1 VSDLPAHAHPVA
13 ALAGGELAERLARL
27 SSLLLAGAEVVD
39 ASDAIPAEHLH
50 ALAAAGMYG
59 MFAPVAEGGLGLG
72 YLEMCAVMEELASC
86 CLATTFVLAQ
96 HFRLLGAMLDP
107 ATPAKLREAMLAST
121 VRGETKGGVALTGL
135 LPGPSSLLAKPV
147 SGGWLLEGT
156 APWVSGWGIV
166 DVICVFARGP
176 AGPEGE
182 TVVTLLL
189 DARPQDALS
198 VTPLRLSALNATRT
212 VRLGLAGLFVG
223 EDRVIGSQPYESAT
237 RESEMRLR
245 LNGSFALGVARR
257 CCALLGPSPLDDEL
271 NECRAYLDAA
281 DDTNM
286 ALARAAACQLA
297 ARAAQVLVVS
307 RGSRAALA
315 GDPAE
320 RLNREA
326 AFLLVFG
333 SRPAIKDALLKG
345 LEARSTLR

>member
-1 VSDLPAHAHPVA
+1 MSERPGHPAA
-13 ALAGGELAERLARL
+13 AVPGDDLAERLARL
-27 SSLLLAGAEVVD
+27 SSLLLSDADAVD
-39 ASDAIPAEHLH
+39 ASENIPPEHLH

-59 MFAPVAEGGLGLG
+59 MFAPVADGGLGLG
-72 YLEMCAVMEELASC
+72 YPEMCAVMEELASS

-107 ATPAKLREAMLAST
+107 ATPASIREPLLART
-121 VRGETKGGVALTGL
+121 IRGETKGGVALTGL
-135 LPGPSSLLAKPV
+135 LPGPSSLLARPAP
-147 SGGWLLEGT
+147 GGWLLEGT
-156 APWVSGWGIV
+156 APWVSGWDIV

-176 AGPEGE
+176 AGPEGA

-189 DARPQDALS
+189 DARLQDGLS

-212 VRLGLAGLFVG
+212 VRLGFAGLFVG
-223 EDRVIGSQPYESAT
+223 DDQIIGSQPYESAS
-237 RESEMRLR
+237 RESETRLH
-245 LNGSFALGVARR
+245 LNGSFSLGVARR

-271 NECRAYLDAA
+271 RECRAFLDAA
-281 DDTNM
+281 DDTHI
-286 ALARAAACQLA
+286 AAARAAASELA
-297 ARAAQVLVVS
+297 ARAAHLLVVS

-315 GDPAE
+315 GDTAE

-333 SRPAIKDALLKG
+333 SRPAIKDVLLKR

>member
-1 VSDLPAHAHPVA
+1 
-13 ALAGGELAERLARL
+13 
-27 SSLLLAGAEVVD
+27 LLADAEAVD
-39 ASDAIPAEHLH
+39 AADAIPAEHLH

-72 YLEMCAVMEELASC
+72 YLEMCAVMEQLASS

-107 ATPAKLREAMLAST
+107 ATPVSIREAMLAST
-121 VRGETKGGVALTGL
+121 IRGGTKGGVALTGL
-135 LPGPSSLLAKPV
+135 LPGPSSLLAKPAP
-147 SGGWLLEGT
+147 GGWLLEGT

-166 DVICVFARGP
+166 DMLCVFARRP
-176 AGPEGE
+176 AGQEGE

-189 DARPQDALS
+189 DARPQDGLS

-212 VRLGLAGLFVG
+212 VRLEFAGLFVG
-223 EDRVIGSQPYESAT
+223 EDRIIGSQPYESAS
-237 RESEMRLR
+237 RESETRLR

-257 CCALLGPSPLDDEL
+257 CCSFLGPSPLDDEL
-271 NECRAYLDAA
+271 RECRASLDAA
-281 DDTNM
+281 DDTHI
-286 ALARAAACQLA
+286 AGARAAASELA
-297 ARAAQVLVVS
+297 ARAAQLLVVS
-307 RGSRAALA
+307 RGSRAALR

-333 SRPAIKDALLKG
+333 SRPAINDALLKR
-345 LEARSTLR
+345 LEARSRLR

>member
-1 VSDLPAHAHPVA
+1 
-13 ALAGGELAERLARL
+13 
-27 SSLLLAGAEVVD
+27 LLADAEAVD
-39 ASDAIPAEHLH
+39 ASETIPAEHLH

-72 YLEMCAVMEELASC
+72 YHEMCDAMEELASS

-107 ATPAKLREAMLAST
+107 ATPASIREPMLARV

-135 LPGPSSLLAKPV
+135 LPGPSSLLAKAVP
-147 SGGWLLEGT
+147 GGWLLEGT

-166 DVICVFARGP
+166 DVLYVFARGP

-182 TVVTLLL
+182 TVVTALL
-189 DARPQDALS
+189 DARPQEGLS
-198 VTPLRLSALNATRT
+198 VAPLHLSALNATRT
-212 VRLGLAGLFVG
+212 VRLGFAGLFVG
-223 EDRVIGSQPYESAT
+223 EDSIIGSQPYETAS
-237 RESEMRLR
+237 RESETRLR

-271 NECRAYLDAA
+271 RECRASLDAA
-281 DDTNM
+281 DEANI
-286 ALARAAACQLA
+286 AAARAAASELA
-297 ARAAQVLVVS
+297 ARAAQFLVVS

-333 SRPAIKDALLKG
+333 SRPAIKDALLKSLAG
-345 LEARSTLR
+345 RSSSR

>member
-1 VSDLPAHAHPVA
+1 
-13 ALAGGELAERLARL
+13 
-27 SSLLLAGAEVVD
+27 LLADAEAVD
-39 ASDAIPAEHLH
+39 ALDAIPAEHLH

-59 MFAPVAEGGLGLG
+59 MFAPVAEGGHGLG
-72 YLEMCAVMEELASC
+72 YLEMCAVMEELASS

-107 ATPAKLREAMLAST
+107 ATPASIREPMLAST
-121 VRGETKGGVALTGL
+121 IRGETRGGVALTGL
-135 LPGPSSLLAKPV
+135 LPGPSSLLAKPAP
-147 SGGWLLEGT
+147 GGWLLEGT

-189 DARPQDALS
+189 DARSQDSLS
-198 VTPLRLSALNATRT
+198 VTPLHLSALNATGT
-212 VRLGLAGLFVG
+212 VRLGFAGFFVG
-223 EDRVIGSQPYESAT
+223 EDKIIGSQSYEIAT
-237 RESEMRLR
+237 RESETRLR
-245 LNGSFALGVARR
+245 LNGSFALGITRR
-257 CCALLGPSPLDDEL
+257 CCAMLGPSPLDDEL
-271 NECRAYLDAA
+271 RECRAFLDAA
-281 DDTNM
+281 DD
-286 ALARAAACQLA
+286 AHIAAARAAASELA
-297 ARAAQVLVVS
+297 TRAAHLLVVS

-333 SRPAIKDALLKG
+333 SRPAIKDALLKS
-345 LEARSTLR
+345 LEARSTFR

>member
-1 VSDLPAHAHPVA
+1 VPGDD
-13 ALAGGELAERLARL
+13 LAERLSRL
-27 SSLLLAGAEVVD
+27 SALLLADAGVVD

-50 ALAAAGMYG
+50 ALSAAGMYG
-59 MFAPVAEGGLGLG
+59 MFAPVAEGGLGHG
-72 YLEMCAVMEELASC
+72 YLEMCAVMEELASS

-107 ATPAKLREAMLAST
+107 ATPAGIREAMLART
-121 VRGETKGGVALTGL
+121 IRGETKGGVALTGL
-135 LPGPSSLLAKPV
+135 LPGPSALSAKPAA
-147 SGGWLLEGT
+147 GGWALEGT

-176 AGPEGE
+176 AGPGGE

-189 DARPQDALS
+189 DARPQNGLS
-198 VTPLRLSALNATRT
+198 VTPQRLSALNATRT
-212 VRLGLAGLFVG
+212 VRLGFDGLFVG
-223 EDRVIGSQPYESAT
+223 EDSVIGSQPYLIAS

-271 NECRAYLDAA
+271 RECRAYLDAA
-281 DDTNM
+281 DYTSI
-286 ALARAAACQLA
+286 APARAAASELA
-297 ARAAQVLVVS
+297 ARAAHVLVVS

-320 RLNREA
+320 RLSREA

-333 SRPAIKDALLKG
+333 SRPAIKDALLKS

>member
-1 VSDLPAHAHPVA
+1 MTEPPMHPPSAVPGDDLAK
-13 ALAGGELAERLARL
+13 RLAPL
-27 SSLLLAGAEVVD
+27 SSLLLAGAEAVD

-72 YLEMCAVMEELASC
+72 YLEMCAVMEELASS

-96 HFRLLGAMLDP
+96 HFRLLGAMLEPD
-107 ATPAKLREAMLAST
+107 TPLAIREPMLAST
-121 VRGETKGGVALTGL
+121 IRGETRGGVALTGL
-135 LPGPSSLLAKPV
+135 LPGPSSLLAKPTP
-147 SGGWLLEGT
+147 GGWLLEGT

-189 DARPQDALS
+189 DARDQDGLS

-212 VRLGLAGLFVG
+212 VRLGFAGLFVG
-223 EDRVIGSQPYESAT
+223 EDKIIGSQPYETASLA
-237 RESEMRLR
+237 SETRLR
-245 LNGSFALGVARR
+245 MNGSFALGVARR
-257 CCALLGPSPLDDEL
+257 CCALLGPSPLDEEL
-271 NECRAYLDAA
+271 RECRATLDAA
-281 DDTNM
+281 DDSHV
-286 ALARAAACQLA
+286 AAARAAASELA
-297 ARAAQVLVVS
+297 ARAAQILVVS

-333 SRPAIKDALLKG
+333 SRPAIKSALLKS
-345 LEARSTLR
+345 LEARSSFG

>member
-1 VSDLPAHAHPVA
+1 MSEPPRRQPAAVP
-13 ALAGGELAERLARL
+13 GNDLAERLSQL
-27 SSLLLAGAEVVD
+27 SSLLLADAEAVD
-39 ASDAIPAEHLH
+39 ASDIIPAEHLH

-59 MFAPVAEGGLGLG
+59 MFAPVADGGLGLG
-72 YLEMCAVMEELASC
+72 YPEMCAVMEELASS

-107 ATPAKLREAMLAST
+107 ATPAGIREAMLEST
-121 VRGETKGGVALTGL
+121 IRGETKGGVALTGL
-135 LPGPSSLLAKPV
+135 LPGPSALHAKPAP
-147 SGGWLLEGT
+147 GGWLLEGT

-176 AGPEGE
+176 AGLEGE

-189 DARPQDALS
+189 EARPQNGLS
-198 VTPLRLSALNATRT
+198 VTPQRLSALNATRT
-212 VRLGLAGLFVG
+212 VRLEFAGLFVG
-223 EDRVIGSQPYESAT
+223 GDSVIGSQPYLAAS

-271 NECRAYLDAA
+271 RECRASLDAA
-281 DDTNM
+281 DDTHI
-286 ALARAAACQLA
+286 APARAAASELA
-297 ARAAQVLVVS
+297 ARAAQLLVVS

-320 RLNREA
+320 RLSREA

-333 SRPAIKDALLKG
+333 SRPAIKDALLKS
-345 LEARSTLR
+345 LRARSRLS

>member
-1 VSDLPAHAHPVA
+1 MSEPPGHPAAVVPGDDLT
-13 ALAGGELAERLARL
+13 ERLSRL
-27 SSLLLAGAEVVD
+27 SSLLLADAEAVD
-39 ASDAIPAEHLH
+39 AADAIPAEHLH

-72 YLEMCAVMEELASC
+72 YPEMCAVMEELASS

-107 ATPAKLREAMLAST
+107 ATPASIREPMLGST
-121 VRGETKGGVALTGL
+121 IRGETKGGVALTGL
-135 LPGPSSLLAKPV
+135 LPGPSSLLAKPAP
-147 SGGWLLEGT
+147 GGWLLEGT

-189 DARPQDALS
+189 DARPQDGLS
-198 VTPLRLSALNATRT
+198 VTPLHLSALNATRT
-212 VRLGLAGLFVG
+212 VRLGFAGFFVG
-223 EDRVIGSQPYESAT
+223 EDRIIGSQPYESAS
-237 RESEMRLR
+237 RESETRLR
-245 LNGSFALGVARR
+245 LNGSFALGIARR
-257 CCALLGPSPLDDEL
+257 CCALLGPSPLDAEL
-271 NECRAYLDAA
+271 RQCRASLDEANGTHIA
-281 DDTNM
+281 G
-286 ALARAAACQLA
+286 ARAAASELA
-297 ARAAQVLVVS
+297 ARAAHLVVVS
-307 RGSRAALA
+307 RGSRAAVA

-345 LEARSTLR
+345 LRARSRLS